1 MIREI
6 IIIFSIII
14 IIFAGDFLT
23 TRYLKHTSDKLIQS
37 LKELKE
43 HAIIANKDENRDL
56 IKEEMKQMEENWEKT
71 SEIWS
76 VIVMHQEIDNIEQAL
91 IKSKAMI
98 NDGNIE
104 DAIPELETA
113 IFYVEHVNAREKL
126 KLKNI
131 F

>member
-1 MIREI
+1 MRDLI
-6 IIIFSIII
+6 IIISIIV
-14 IIFAGDFLT
+14 IIFAGDFFT
-23 TRYLKHTSDKLIQS
+23 TRYLKQTSDKLIES
-37 LKELKE
+37 LKNLKD
-43 HAIIANKDENRDL
+43 HAIIANQNENREL
-56 IKEEMKQMEENWEKT
+56 IKEEMKQMEDNWEKT

-126 KLKNI
+126 QFKNI

>member
-1 MIREI
+1 M
-6 IIIFSIII
+6 
-14 IIFAGDFLT
+14 LV
-23 TRYLKHTSDKLIQS
+23 
-37 LKELKE
+37 
-43 HAIIANKDENRDL
+43 
-56 IKEEMKQMEENWEKT
+56 IKEEMKQMEDNWEKT

-126 KLKNI
+126 QFKNI